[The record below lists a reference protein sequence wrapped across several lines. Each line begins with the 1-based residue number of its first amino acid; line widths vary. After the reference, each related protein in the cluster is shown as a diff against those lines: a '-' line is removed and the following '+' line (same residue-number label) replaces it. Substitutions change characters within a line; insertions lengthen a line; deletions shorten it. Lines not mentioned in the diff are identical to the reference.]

1 MCIRMEERYPD
12 RSQTGPSWWC
22 VLCARPYCKTHSG
35 KEQNVCEI
43 NHITYYKNHYGR
55 EHIYQ
60 SLKEREKALEKENK
74 RLERKEQQ
82 KENMDV
88 EGESVAD

>member
-1 MCIRMEERYPD
+1 
-12 RSQTGPSWWC
+12 
-22 VLCARPYCKTHSG
+22 
-35 KEQNVCEI
+35 
-43 NHITYYKNHYGR
+43 
-55 EHIYQ
+55 
-60 SLKEREKALEKENK
+60 LKEREKALEKENK